1 LYPRLISRQTGTDIK
16 SVLRELK
23 KLHAIGVILVR
34 RAGKERHYRLNEEF
48 PLYEELAAVFA
59 KTRKQRRYRFQDL
72 TLDV

>member
-1 LYPRLISRQTGTDIK
+1 MTKCSL
-16 SVLRELK
+16 
-23 KLHAIGVILVR
+23 

-72 TLDV
+72 TPDV